1 MSNLDLQNMVFIQL
15 HFKQRNLLIQ
25 TLAVTKGQTTTSAK
39 LMTGVS
45 GLYLLEMH
53 VCVGLNDVKSY
64 CSLTIDLRL
73 TLCIPPLNPQTT
85 TEETKMLRY
94 VRIYYML
101 YLLMSGRL
109 VSFWIEMSHE

>member
-1 MSNLDLQNMVFIQL
+1 
-15 HFKQRNLLIQ
+15 
-25 TLAVTKGQTTTSAK
+25 
-39 LMTGVS
+39 
-45 GLYLLEMH
+45 MH
-53 VCVGLNDVKSY
+53 VWVGLNDVKSH
-64 CSLTIDLRL
+64 CNLNIDLRL

-94 VRIYYML
+94 VRTYYML